1 MPNLQLFL
9 QFGKVRITDLHG
21 YAIGHYAETMALIE
35 CCVVAFFWHD
45 VYVKVVSVMLLCP
58 LLQVVRQYLDADGRA
73 KPAGSEERQ
82 SWNRRQCR
90 V

>member
-58 LLQVVRQYLDADGRA
+58 FY
-73 KPAGSEERQ
+73 KS
-82 SWNRRQCR
+82 
-90 V
+90 

>member
-9 QFGKVRITDLHG
+9 QFDKVRITNLHG

-45 VYVKVVSVMLLCP
+45 VYVKVVSVMVLCLLGNF
-58 LLQVVRQYLDADGRA
+58 LENSIVRIGFQIFPML
-73 KPAGSEERQ
+73 SEK
-82 SWNRRQCR
+82 
-90 V
+90 